1 MLFFNFWYCGD
12 LNNGGDWFHLAD
24 PYLFKIHLG
33 MDPSNSFVQQHIP
46 VTSTNEENI
55 ECDCPCSFSL
65 IFNAWF
71 CYISVNKRYICTS
84 NKPVVFPGN
93 QDQGCLRYYNVVR
106 ILCKFFQCWCLLVAP
121 IVFLQLQQ
129 QFPISLK
136 QIAFFADSPEYQQL
150 TIMSQCCLKSMLNFS
165 MTIGQ
170 DSCEAIWWEPIVQC
184 WISINKDC
192 LVVLP
197 LWTSWNVKNFI
208 AVLLVQILFSSSWSC
223 TLLSQENK
231 KKAHAICSLKVV
243 GLH

>member
-1 MLFFNFWYCGD
+1 M
-12 LNNGGDWFHLAD
+12 GGDWFHLAD

-93 QDQGCLRYYNVVR
+93 HDQGCLRYYNVVR

-136 QIAFFADSPEYQQL
+136 QIAFFCWQSRVPTAYYHVTMLPKIYAEFRHDNWPRLLWSHL
-150 TIMSQCCLKSMLNFS
+150 MGAHCTVLNFHQQRLPCCPS
-165 MTIGQ
+165 VVNIME
-170 DSCEAIWWEPIVQC
+170 CEKLYC
-184 WISINKDC
+184 SSFGSNF
-192 LVVLP
+192 VL
-197 LWTSWNVKNFI
+197 
-208 AVLLVQILFSSSWSC
+208 
-223 TLLSQENK
+223 
-231 KKAHAICSLKVV
+231 
-243 GLH
+243 